1 MSAIARLL
9 AAAVA
14 AVSLA
19 QPVHAEPGEVWKT
32 ATCACC
38 DRWIEH
44 MTQNGFELEK
54 SDLTPG
60 ALTRLK
66 NQSGIPAKAA
76 SCHTAKIGGYVIE
89 GHVPAS
95 DVKRLLAERP
105 DATGLAVAGMPIGS
119 PGMESGETREPFD
132 VLLIKNDGSTQVFS
146 SHAAD

>member
-1 MSAIARLL
+1 MSIIARLL
-9 AAAVA
+9 VAAVA
-14 AVSLA
+14 AATLA

-32 ATCACC
+32 PSCTCC
-38 DRWIEH
+38 DAWIDH
-44 MTQNGFELEK
+44 MAKNGFELKKAE
-54 SDLTPG
+54 LAHG

-66 NQSGIPAKAA
+66 NQSGVPPKAA

-105 DATGLAVAGMPIGS
+105 DATGLAVAGMPVGS

-146 SHAAD
+146 THPAN